1 MDWLEWDRD
10 ERGGLVTGGQ
20 RGQMDPGTVWWAE
33 SKEAVA
39 MKVPRASVEI
49 FR

>member
-20 RGQMDPGTVWWAE
+20 RGQMDAGTVG
-33 SKEAVA
+33 
-39 MKVPRASVEI
+39 
-49 FR
+49 